1 MELYLIRHTTPEI
14 PKGICYGQTDI
25 PLISDFNSEFQFLL
39 QKINVV
45 FDLIYSSPSSRCR
58 KLSEFLNNQYL
69 SKLEYSN
76 LLMELNFGSWEGK
89 PWSEIPKKEYSYWA
103 KDFVNFKVPN
113 GESYQ
118 GLYERVSKFLDKI
131 LHSFSDEK
139 IGIVT
144 HAGVI
149 RTALCKLLNIP
160 LERGFY
166 FDLNYGS
173 INKILIEKDG
183 KDFFSKLIFWNL

>member
-14 PKGICYGQTDI
+14 SQGICYGQTDV
-25 PLISDFNSEFQFLL
+25 PLISDFHLEFRSVL

-45 FDLIYSSPSSRCR
+45 FDQIYSSPSTRCQ
-58 KLSEFLNNQYL
+58 KLAEFLKDQYL
-69 SKLEYSN
+69 TKLEYSN
-76 LLMELNFGSWEGK
+76 LLMELNFGSWEEK
-89 PWSEIPKKEYSYWA
+89 PWSEIPKKEYSFWVN
-103 KDFVNFKVPN
+103 DFVNVKVPN

-118 GLYERVSKFLDKI
+118 ELYERVSKFLEKI
-131 LHSFSDEK
+131 LYSFSDEK
-139 IGIVT
+139 IGIIT

-149 RTALCKLLNIP
+149 RTVLCKLLNLP

-173 INKILIEKDG
+173 INKILVERDG
-183 KDFFSKLIFWNL
+183 INFFSKLIFWNL

>member
-14 PKGICYGQTDI
+14 PQGICYGQTDV
-25 PLISDFNSEFQFLL
+25 PLISDFHLEFRSVL

-45 FDLIYSSPSSRCR
+45 FDQIYSSPSIRCR
-58 KLSEFLNNQYL
+58 KLAEFLNDHYTI
-69 SKLEYSN
+69 KLEYSN

-89 PWSEIPKKEYSYWA
+89 FWSEIPKNEYSYWA
-103 KDFVNFKVPN
+103 KDFVNFRVPD

-118 GLYERVSKFLDKI
+118 VLYERVSKFLDKI

-149 RTALCKLLNIP
+149 RTVLCKLLNIP

-173 INKILIEKDG
+173 INKILIERDG
-183 KDFFSKLIFWNL
+183 MNFFSKLIFWNV